1 LIVFKVSIG
10 KALVPQFSAFARVK
24 FIELEQPIFTMTGG
38 QMSKSIRLPKSTFM
52 RCVQILSA
60 KDRRKITLVVVL
72 QILLGFLD
80 LLGVAIIGLLGALSV
95 SSIIS
100 SDTDNRLLLLL
111 KIINLEEKS
120 LQTQTLVLG
129 LFAVSL
135 LLTRTFL
142 SMIITKYILL
152 FFSNRGAIISTSLV
166 SRLLNQSH
174 LVLKKRTSQETL
186 YAVTSGVDQ
195 LSMYV
200 LGTAVVVIS
209 DLSLLLIIMT
219 GLFFL
224 NPITGLVLVVL
235 FTFIAV
241 LLFYLMQARAG
252 ELGTQ
257 RADLNIQGNSK
268 ILEAL
273 STYRELLVRNRRNY
287 YASEIGTGRLKLSKV
302 TADSAFMPFVS
313 KYVIETAIVIAAAVI
328 SIIQFALQDAS
339 NAVSSLA
346 IFLAAGSRIAPSILR
361 VQQGAIQIKSSL
373 AQSIPTLD
381 LIEEIGIDT
390 TNQLEDEKVDFD
402 HIEFEPS
409 LQLQEVSFKYPEKSE
424 TVLKS
429 ISLNIKAG
437 SFIALVG
444 PSGGGKS
451 TLIDLML
458 GVLNP
463 DAGEITL
470 SGLKPIDAISR
481 WPGAISYVPQDVV
494 IIDGSIKDNITAGYP
509 KVDVLEERVFHALKV
524 SNLSDFVTDLPL
536 GLNSPVGERGQLL
549 SGGQRQRLGI
559 ARAMYTN
566 PKLLVLDEATSAL
579 DGMTE
584 SQVSDEL
591 IKLKGSVT
599 LILIAHRLSTVEKAD
614 LVVYLANGRVVA
626 SGTFNEV
633 KNQVPD
639 FNEQASLMGL

>member
-1 LIVFKVSIG
+1 M
-10 KALVPQFSAFARVK
+10 P
-24 FIELEQPIFTMTGG
+24 
-38 QMSKSIRLPKSTFM
+38 KSIRRPKSTFM
-52 RCVQILSA
+52 RCVKILS
-60 KDRRKITLVVVL
+60 KNEKRKILLVVVL

-95 SSIIS
+95 SSITS
-100 SDTDNRLLLLL
+100 SDTDSRLMVLL
-111 KIINLEEKS
+111 KLVRLEDNS
-120 LQTQTLVLG
+120 LQDQTLVLG

-142 SMIITKYILL
+142 SVIITKYVLV
-152 FFSNRGAIISTSLV
+152 FFSNRGAMISTSLI
-166 SRLLNQSH
+166 SRLLNQSY

-209 DLSLLLIIMT
+209 DLSLLLIVIS

-224 NPITGLVLVVL
+224 SPVAGSVLVLM
-235 FTFIAV
+235 FIFVAL

-252 ELGTQ
+252 ELGAQ
-257 RADLNIQGNSK
+257 RASLNIQGNSK

-287 YASEIGTGRLKLSKV
+287 YASEIGVGRLKLSKV
-302 TADSAFMPFVS
+302 TAESAFMPFVS
-313 KYVIETAIVIAAAVI
+313 KYVIETAIVIAAALI

-339 NAVSSLA
+339 NAVASLA

-373 AQSIPTLD
+373 AQSMPTLD
-381 LIEEIGIDT
+381 LIEEIGIETID
-390 TNQLEDEKVDFD
+390 QEKARRMDFD
-402 HIEFEPS
+402 HIGFEPS

-424 TVLKS
+424 DTLKS
-429 ISLNIKAG
+429 ISLSIKTGNYVA
-437 SFIALVG
+437 FVG

-463 DAGEITL
+463 DEGEILL

-494 IIDGSIKDNITAGYP
+494 IIDGSIKENITAGYP
-509 KVDVLEERVFHALKV
+509 ADDVVEERITDAIKV
-524 SNLSDFVTDLPL
+524 SNLSDFLNDLPL

-559 ARAMYTN
+559 ARAMYSN

-591 IKLKGSVT
+591 EKLKGSVT

-626 SGTFNEV
+626 CGTFKEV
-633 KNQVPD
+633 KDQVPD